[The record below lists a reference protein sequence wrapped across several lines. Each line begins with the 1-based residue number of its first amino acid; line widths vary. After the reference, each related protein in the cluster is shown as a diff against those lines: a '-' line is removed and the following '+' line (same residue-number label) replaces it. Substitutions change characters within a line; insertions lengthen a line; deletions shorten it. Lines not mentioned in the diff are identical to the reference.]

1 MKQKILSA
9 ILVSAVILS
18 MSGCGGAQPT
28 EITGNKP
35 SQASEVTASTTSATT
50 EKQEQTTTAAT
61 TTTTETT
68 LPPESKPYSFNI
80 GDTVTVNSK
89 YDVTMKYFEF
99 TYKVEPPNPDGYYS
113 YYEVK
118 EDDTIYYHAVFD
130 VKNLKGNPVDA
141 DEIIEATL
149 TYDNVYNYYGFSTI
163 EDDGGSDFTY
173 TNISSIDPL
182 ETRTI
187 HYIISV
193 PSEVATSEKEI
204 LLTLE
209 VDDEAL
215 ECTGIDG
222 SENVVIGKNENN
234 TLKNTNWQS
243 YTPLEIGT
251 LINVDRYADIT
262 PLEANFAY
270 KITPPNPDG
279 YYSYYEVKEQG
290 KIYAHISFKI
300 KNTKHTSLAADEALS
315 VTLLYDNIYIY
326 RAFSTI
332 EEDGGS
338 DFGYTNLNRIDP
350 LTSGVLH
357 YIIEV
362 PEEVYTS
369 GKPVVIIVNANGEKY
384 YYQLV

>member
-1 MKQKILSA
+1 MKNNSKKAISLFLCATMILA
-9 ILVSAVILS
+9 
-18 MSGCGGAQPT
+18 GCSNNTVVET
-28 EITGNKP
+28 E
-35 SQASEVTASTTSATT
+35 E
-50 EKQEQTTTAAT
+50 TTTAT
-61 TTTTETT
+61 TTTTTTTTTQATTTTAETTTTTVTTT
-68 LPPESKPYSFNI
+68 LPPEPKSYSFNI

-89 YDVTMKYFEF
+89 YDVTMKYFDF
-99 TYKVEPPNPDGYYS
+99 TYKVEPSNPDGYYS
-113 YYEVK
+113 YYEVQ
-118 EDDTIYYHAVFD
+118 EDDTIYYHVVFD
-130 VKNLKGNPVDA
+130 VRNLKGNSVSA

-163 EDDGGSDFTY
+163 EEEGGSDFTY
-173 TNISSIDPL
+173 TSISSIDPL

-193 PSEVATSEKEI
+193 PSEVATSGKEI

-209 VDDEAL
+209 VDDETL
-215 ECTGIDG
+215 ECTGVVG
-222 SENVVIGKNENN
+222 SENVVIGKTDNN

-251 LINVDRYADIT
+251 LITVDGYADIT

-290 KIYAHISFKI
+290 KIYAHISFRI
-300 KNTKHTSLAADEALS
+300 KNIKPTSLAADEALG
-315 VTLLYDNIYIY
+315 VTLLYDNIYTY

-338 DFGYTNLNRIDP
+338 DFGYTSLNRIDP
-350 LTSGVLH
+350 LTSGVIH

-362 PEEVYTS
+362 PEEVSTS
-369 GKPVVIIVNANGEKY
+369 GNPAVIIVNANGEKY